1 MLKDIFFL
9 YLKRWIGCAVSCSNI
24 VLLNSAA
31 NRSLAG
37 RSRLTEWCNS
47 VMMSLSYGFL
57 LRTWIILI
65 DNLASVAVISLQPAL
80 HHLSDP
86 SMSANSTWAKHRR
99 TLSLYGGLFGLLFYN
114 GSEGQNIT
122 TTDQCEESKL
132 ALCDCWLGYPI
143 WVGYMCLLDYARN
156 GILRYEDKQESK
168 KIVPN
173 FHHLKPTACL
183 STAKFK
189 PSQ

>member
-1 MLKDIFFL
+1 MEIKYSDKKLI
-9 YLKRWIGCAVSCSNI
+9 RPCAQSLRERNI
-24 VLLNSAA
+24 VE
-31 NRSLAG
+31 R
-37 RSRLTEWCNS
+37 
-47 VMMSLSYGFL
+47 
-57 LRTWIILI
+57 
-65 DNLASVAVISLQPAL
+65 
-80 HHLSDP
+80 
-86 SMSANSTWAKHRR
+86 
-99 TLSLYGGLFGLLFYN
+99 LSLYGGLFGLLFYN